1 MDKFYQQILDSI
13 PESVDFN
20 FITVKNESVRSLFL
34 DNQSNMSILFT
45 IENGEGYTFEPSSG
59 VVQRHRKQEI
69 KIKITP
75 ESAIVLVANA
85 KITLD
90 DKVSKIMKISSIS
103 KYPYLTINK
112 SSLDFGVIQIGK
124 YTVQE
129 LVITN
134 TESVPARFVISKHSE
149 QPGKHPEVFYLSA
162 TKGEIP
168 PYSAFLLKIKYL
180 TFFPGINSFETYT
193 LKTIGGNVLRF
204 SCSGSCL
211 SLSTYLN
218 AKCVNFK
225 SVPLGGQMTKLIRVY
240 NDSDQETDYQ
250 IFHNNDGAFKIN
262 KTEGTI
268 KAHTNM
274 RINITFRPY
283 ETITYYE
290 RVFCLI
296 KNHMLISLDLY
307 GSCHD
312 LLNKSPL
319 IEQKFIDIFRYK
331 ILNGLYFNKSIG
343 NENDNE
349 YLEKITR
356 SLVTKTNSNVSE
368 LSLEST
374 NQIQLHKELF
384 WETT

>member
-1 MDKFYQQILDSI
+1 M
-13 PESVDFN
+13 
-20 FITVKNESVRSLFL
+20 
-34 DNQSNMSILFT
+34 
-45 IENGEGYTFEPSSG
+45 
-59 VVQRHRKQEI
+59 
-69 KIKITP
+69 
-75 ESAIVLVANA
+75 
-85 KITLD
+85 
-90 DKVSKIMKISSIS
+90 
-103 KYPYLTINK
+103 
-112 SSLDFGVIQIGK
+112 
-124 YTVQE
+124 
-129 LVITN
+129 
-134 TESVPARFVISKHSE
+134 
-149 QPGKHPEVFYLSA
+149 
-162 TKGEIP
+162 
-168 PYSAFLLKIKYL
+168 
-180 TFFPGINSFETYT
+180 
-193 LKTIGGNVLRF
+193 RF

-240 NDSDQETDYQ
+240 NDSAQETDYQ
-250 IFHNNDGAFKIN
+250 MFHNNDRAVKIN
-262 KTEGTI
+262 KTQGTI

-343 NENDNE
+343 TENENE

-356 SLVTKTNSNVSE
+356 SLVTKTGSNVSD

-374 NQIQLHKELF
+374 NQIQLHKELS
-384 WETT
+384 W